1 MVYMGAEPRESKNS
15 IRVALL
21 KILAKKKKKK
31 IKDPKPKPKHCWLP
45 IAIADLIADK
55 RYEDEDRSAQL
66 CVLRVACCV

>member
-31 IKDPKPKPKHCWLP
+31 IKDPKPKHCWLP
-45 IAIADLIADK
+45 IAIADK